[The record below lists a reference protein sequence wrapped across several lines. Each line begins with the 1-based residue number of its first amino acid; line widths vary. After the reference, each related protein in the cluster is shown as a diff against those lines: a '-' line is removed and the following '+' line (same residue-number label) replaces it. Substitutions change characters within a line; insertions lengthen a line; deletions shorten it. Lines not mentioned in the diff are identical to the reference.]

1 MNQPRTTLACD
12 RDDVTRKSVDTTLS
26 SADAENKP
34 LSPPLPIRA
43 LGDLPLLLDR
53 SVGLAGHVKR
63 WKPGQILAFNGVFG
77 GVRALLAAAITQH
90 TSHVLVIVPHAVD
103 ADIVSGDVAA
113 FGCDLSLAIPL
124 SASDGTRDSI
134 RDADFAER
142 LQVLQKLRARTGGD
156 PLPMVITA
164 YVGAAMQAVPTPD
177 SVASATRRLS
187 QGARLDDEEMR
198 RWLAE
203 SGFHASTAVQLPGE
217 FSQRGGIL
225 DIFSPDQPSPI
236 RIELF
241 DDEIESIRR
250 FDPASQRSIETL
262 KSVELAAIGGGRER
276 FGPLADYLPSDSVVV
291 IVDPGEC
298 KKSADL
304 LIHRLAETSAFLQ
317 YEALLQTFSRFRIAT
332 AATWGVT
339 AEHSPEVCV
348 TGAHSPEVCVTDAH
362 SPEVC
367 VTLRTSTVESF
378 VGAIDQTRQRV
389 DAIGAGHN
397 VFVVG
402 DTPADG
408 ERLTELLAD
417 TDAARSG
424 RLHLVVAGL
433 SGGFRLLV
441 GQVLVLTGAELFHRS
456 PIRRGRTRSRGKPI
470 DTIAQLE
477 PSDLVVHLSHGIGLY
492 RGLRHIEKNG
502 QQQEHLAIEFDGGTI
517 IYVPASRIGLIQRYI
532 GGGSSRPKLAKIGG
546 QSWANA
552 RKSAESAVTDMAGDL
567 LEMQAARATKMGI
580 AFDGDNHWQH
590 QFDASFPYT
599 PTTDQTHAID
609 ACKDDMERPRPM
621 DRLICG
627 DVGYGK
633 TEVAMRAAFK
643 AVVSGYQVAILVPT
657 TVLAEQHFHSF
668 TQRMAEFPIDIA
680 KLSRFCTAAE
690 QRETVERIKTGKVDV
705 VVGTHRLASK
715 DVKFQN
721 LGLVVIDEEQRFGV
735 EVKERLKTLY
745 RNVDVLTLSATPI
758 PRTLHMA
765 LVGVRDISNLETP
778 PAERMAV
785 ETRVGRWDEKVIR
798 SAIVR
803 ELNRGGQIYFVH
815 NRIGD
820 MHAIADR
827 IKRIVP
833 EIRLVIGHGQMGEG
847 ELERVMVDFVEHKY
861 DLLLATTIIE
871 SGLDIPNA
879 NTIFVDDADHYGLSD
894 LHQLR
899 GRVGRYKHQAYC
911 YLMVAPHK
919 HLTPEASK
927 RLRAIEEFSQMGA
940 GFAISM
946 RDLEIRGAG
955 NLLGSQQSG
964 HIAAVGYELYCHL
977 LEDAVRQAQNL
988 PPKLSADVDID
999 LPVEAFLPPDYV
1011 TDLRHK
1017 IDLYRRIGKIDH
1029 LDQIRELADEL
1040 KDRFGPLP
1048 APAIRMLK
1056 LAELRLDAATWQISS
1071 ITNDPRFMVL
1081 HYSDRRRVELL
1092 AKRSPIEVRIVDSK
1106 KAYIPTTGFNV
1117 DDPSGR
1123 AWLQIAKAVLT
1134 GLMPQ
1139 SKAEQPRPPL
1149 GNAQASDTPP
1159 PARNAAP
1166 TPKSPPPKAI
1176 PSAKPLVKPMKKRSF
1191 EAKPQADQ
1199 SPPLSSLRRR
1209 KPDGAP

>member
-1 MNQPRTTLACD
+1 MTKPSQAPPRP
-12 RDDVTRKSVDTTLS
+12 RRGPSSLS
-26 SADAENKP
+26 
-34 LSPPLPIRA
+34 
-43 LGDLPLLLDR
+43 DLPALVDA
-53 SVGLAGHVKR
+53 SIDLAGR
-63 WKPGQILAFNGVFG
+63 FATWQPGQVGAVDGVFG
-77 GVRALLAAAITQH
+77 GVRALLASTLLRH
-90 TSHVLVIVPHAVD
+90 TSHLLVIVPQAVD
-103 ADIVSGDVAA
+103 ADIVAGDCTA
-113 FGCDLSLAIPL
+113 FGASESLALPL
-124 SASDGTRDSI
+124 SASDGTPDSI

-142 LQVLQKLRARTGGD
+142 LQVLQKLRARRPGD
-156 PLPMVITA
+156 PEPIVVTSYI
-164 YVGAAMQAVPTPD
+164 GAAMQMVPTPE
-177 SVASATRRLS
+177 SVAQATRVLTV
-187 QGARLDDEEMR
+187 GDHIDTAALK

-203 SGFHASTAVQLPGE
+203 AGFHAATAVQLPGE
-217 FSQRGGIL
+217 FGQRGGIL
-225 DIFSPDQPSPI
+225 DIFSPDQPTPV

-262 KSVELAAIGGGRER
+262 PSIELAAIGGGEEK
-276 FGPLADYLPSDSVVV
+276 FGPLADYLPADTVVMV
-291 IVDPGEC
+291 IDPGEC
-298 KKSADL
+298 KKSSESL
-304 LIHRLAETSAFLQ
+304 LQRLADTRLFVNYET
-317 YEALLQTFSRFRIAT
+317 LLQSFSGHRI
-332 AATWGVT
+332 VT
-339 AEHSPEVCV
+339 ASTLGEA
-348 TGAHSPEVCVTDAH
+348 TGELTLD
-362 SPEVC
+362 
-367 VTLRTSTVESF
+367 LRTTTVESF

-389 DAIGAGHN
+389 DEIAAGHD

-417 TDAARSG
+417 TDAARGG

-433 SGGFRLLV
+433 SGGFRLT
-441 GQVLVLTGAELFHRS
+441 GCNVLVLTGAELFHRS
-456 PIRRGRTRSRGKPI
+456 PIRRGRTRARGKPI
-470 DTIAQLE
+470 DTLAQLE
-477 PSDLVVHLSHGIGLY
+477 AGDLVVHLSHGIGLY

-502 QQQEHLAIEFDGGTI
+502 QQQEHLTIEFDSGTL

-532 GGGSSRPKLAKIGG
+532 GGGSSRPRLAKIGG

-552 RKSAESAVTDMAGDL
+552 RKNAERAVTDMASDL
-567 LEMQAARATKMGI
+567 LEMQAARATKIGI
-580 AFDGDNHWQH
+580 AFDLDNHWQH

-599 PTTDQTHAID
+599 PTGDQVHAIGV
-609 ACKDDMERPRPM
+609 CKDDMERPRPM

-627 DVGYGK
+627 DVGFGK

-643 AVVSGYQVAILVPT
+643 AVVSGYQVAVLVPT

-668 TQRMAEFPIDIA
+668 VQRMAEFPIEIA

-690 QRETVERIKTGKVDV
+690 QRQTVAEVARGKVDIV
-705 VVGTHRLASK
+705 IGTHRLASK
-715 DVKFQN
+715 DVRFNN

-735 EVKERLKTLY
+735 EVKERLKSRY
-745 RNVDVLTLSATPI
+745 RNIDVLTLSATPI

-765 LVGVRDISNLETP
+765 LVGARDISNLETP

-785 ETRVGRWDEKVIR
+785 ETRVCRWDDKVIR
-798 SAIVR
+798 SAIIR

-820 MHAIADR
+820 MPAIADR
-827 IKRIVP
+827 IRRIVP

-847 ELERVMVDFVEHKY
+847 ELERVMVDFVEHRY

-879 NTIFVDDADHYGLSD
+879 NTIFVDDANQYGLSD

-911 YLMVAPHK
+911 YLLVAPHR

-1029 LDQIRELADEL
+1029 VDQIRELAAEL
-1040 KDRFGPLP
+1040 RDRFGPLP
-1048 APAIRMLK
+1048 AAAIRMLK
-1056 LAELRLDAATWQISS
+1056 LAELRLDAATWQISA
-1071 ITNDPRFMVL
+1071 INCDPRFMIL
-1081 HYSDRRRVELL
+1081 HYSDRRRIELL
-1092 AKRSPIEVRIVDSK
+1092 AKRSAIAVRIVDAK
-1106 KAYIPTTGFNV
+1106 RAYVPTTGFAIEE
-1117 DDPSGR
+1117 PSGK
-1123 AWLQIAKAVLT
+1123 AWLQLAKIVLS
-1134 GLMPQ
+1134 GQ
-1139 SKAEQPRPPL
+1139 AAAQPSGDDNPTATNRLHDAHAQPGRSQPTQPLPTRPLPNRPPPNRPVGRKPSDL
-1149 GNAQASDTPP
+1149 RSQAST
-1159 PARNAAP
+1159 
-1166 TPKSPPPKAI
+1166 
-1176 PSAKPLVKPMKKRSF
+1176 
-1191 EAKPQADQ
+1191 
-1199 SPPLSSLRRR
+1199 SPPLAGLRRR
-1209 KPDGAP
+1209 TRGSSERASEGGDQADSEPRSPAGS